1 MSHEHEMNDEPSITN
16 APSTPRAVTVRSSFA
31 IRHSSFRRAR
41 PGFTLLEIIIAL
53 SVFLIIIAGVFAI
66 AKGSMELSEDLT
78 ASQERAM
85 TRQNF
90 IEFLRS
96 SFRRIP
102 GDGELL
108 LAVENQRGTYVPT
121 LTVFNGGDAFSPGP
135 SLPPDTSVELFA
147 QDMPGG
153 SLRIGL
159 RLFDSQQ
166 TNTMRLGTYKRRPP
180 SKNDVVLP
188 LIANVQRFEIRFL
201 DSNSGKWENNWKSPV
216 RPLFAEMLLTLDDGI
231 QSRSVFWIPPI
242 TKRIQGQNLAPQLG
256 PDGQPLPPGTLPPG
270 TTPPIPG
277 NPNLSPNANP
287 NALNVPPLSK

>member
-1 MSHEHEMNDEPSITN
+1 MNDEPSMTN
-16 APSTPRAVTVRSSFA
+16 APSTASAVTEHSSFA
-31 IRHSSFRRAR
+31 IRHSPFRRVR

-66 AKGSMELSEDLT
+66 AKGAMELSEDLT
-78 ASQERAM
+78 TSQERAM

-102 GDGELL
+102 GDAELL
-108 LAVENQRGTYVPT
+108 LAVENQRGSYVPT

-153 SLRIGL
+153 ALRIGL

-166 TNTMRLGTYKRRPP
+166 TNTMRLGTYKRRAP
-180 SKNDVVLP
+180 SKDDVVLP
-188 LIANVQRFEIRFL
+188 LIANVQRFEVRFL
-201 DSNSGKWENNWKSPV
+201 DSVSGKWENNWKSPV
-216 RPLFAEMLLTLDDGI
+216 RPLFAELLLTLDDGV
-231 QSRSVFWIPPI
+231 QSRNVFWIPPI
-242 TKRIQGQNLAPQLG
+242 TKRLPGQNLAPQLG
-256 PDGQPLPPGTLPPG
+256 PDGQPLPPGTVPPGTLPPG
-270 TTPPIPG
+270 GTPPIPG

-287 NALNVPPLSK
+287 NAINVPPLSR